1 METEALVAT
10 LEEAGLSPYQASAY
24 AALLEFGTAPAT
36 KLAEASDVP
45 GPRIYDVLDALSD
58 RGYVETYEQ
67 ETVKARVHDP
77 AAIVDDLRARAGR
90 LESAADEVE
99 ARWEQ
104 PPLDR
109 TQASMVDRFQ
119 TVVDRARMFVEEAE
133 TRVHV
138 SVTPDHLDQ
147 LRDALTDAHERGVA
161 VHVLVHTP
169 PDTDPPAPDTVA
181 GLCREARH
189 RGLQTPFVSLVDR
202 RRACFS
208 HPPHVSDRYGVLV
221 DDPVHTFVFHWY
233 FMTCLWDHAR
243 PLYTDRGRTPPFE
256 YVDLRQFVRD
266 VGPLLDDGASVA
278 VRVEGTDLE
287 TGDDRTVAGTVAAV
301 RSARDAPAEVAHVSV
316 AGQVTLVVETED
328 GRVRVG
334 GWNAVVED
342 IEATRVVVED
352 VTGAADDALGEMVE
366 RGR

>member
-1 METEALVAT
+1 METEALVET

-24 AALLEFGTAPAT
+24 VALLEFGTAPVT
-36 KLAEASDVP
+36 TLADASGVP
-45 GPRIYDVLDALSD
+45 GPRIYDVVDALSE
-58 RGYVETYEQ
+58 RGYVESYEQ
-67 ETVKARVHDP
+67 ETVKARAHDS
-77 AAIVDDLRARAGR
+77 AAMVDDLRARADR
-90 LESAADEVE
+90 LESAADEIE
-99 ARWEQ
+99 DRWEQ
-104 PPLDR
+104 PTLDR
-109 TQASMVDRFQ
+109 MQTSTVTRFQ
-119 TVVDRARMFVEEAE
+119 TVVDRARLFVEEAE

-161 VHVLVHTP
+161 VHVLVHTAP
-169 PDTDPPAPDTVA
+169 GVDPPASDTVA

-189 RGLQTPFVSLVDR
+189 RGLQTPFVALVDR

-243 PLYTDRGRTPPFE
+243 PLYSDRGRTPPFE

-266 VGPLLDDGASVA
+266 VEPLLDDSASVA

-301 RSARDAPAEVAHVSV
+301 RSARSTSEEIPHVSV
-316 AGQVTLVVETED
+316 AGQVTLVVETDE

-342 IEATRVVVED
+342 MEATRVLVED
-352 VTGAADDALGEMVE
+352 VSGATDDALRGLVG